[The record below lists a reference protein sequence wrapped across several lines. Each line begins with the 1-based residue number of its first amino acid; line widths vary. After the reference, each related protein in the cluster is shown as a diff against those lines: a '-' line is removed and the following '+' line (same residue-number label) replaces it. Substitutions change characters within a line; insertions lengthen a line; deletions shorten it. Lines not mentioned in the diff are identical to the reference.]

1 MGIIVNMAFCQYGG
15 HDSTISPRKGGN
27 LTTIRWPDNQTN
39 ATMSW
44 RVCDECKN
52 KLGGDPT
59 MDIVLLWANE
69 VSSINQSPGSVRDN
83 PLKQALH
90 VQYVDQFLNKN
101 IRIKFGNRFPF
112 FLIDVCENEKKYFLL
127 ELTQQCV
134 ISDIFLTDIQNMD
147 ERTSISLKLWVGA
160 TMAAK
165 GTRATF
171 NISGGQQWYT
181 TTERI
186 QAFKAVDKLA
196 SNDEIVRT
204 GAEVAPVVELLVRS
218 HNFISLEGC
227 DSDSPIRKYV
237 KKDAVL
243 QYITSNDLVIKIDK
257 SSD

>member
-1 MGIIVNMAFCQYGG
+1 MTNTTFCQYGG
-15 HDSTISPRKGGN
+15 HDSTINPRKGGN

-44 RVCDECKN
+44 LVCDECKN

-59 MDIVLLWANE
+59 MDILLLWANE
-69 VSSINQSPGSVRDN
+69 VSSVDQLPGSV
-83 PLKQALH
+83 
-90 VQYVDQFLNKN
+90 
-101 IRIKFGNRFPF
+101 
-112 FLIDVCENEKKYFLL
+112 LL

-134 ISDIFLTDIQNMD
+134 ISDIFLTDIQNTD
-147 ERTSISLKLWVGA
+147 ESTSISLKLWVGA

-171 NISGGQQWYT
+171 NVSGGQQWYAI
-181 TTERI
+181 TERI

-196 SNDEIVRT
+196 SNDEIVRI

-218 HNFISLEGC
+218 HDFISLEGC

-243 QYITSNDLVIKIDK
+243 QYITSNDLVIKID
-257 SSD
+257 SLSD

>member
-1 MGIIVNMAFCQYGG
+1 MAFCQYGG
-15 HDSTISPRKGGN
+15 HDSTINPRKGGN
-27 LTTIRWPDNQTN
+27 LITIRWPDNQTN

-69 VSSINQSPGSVRDN
+69 VSSVNQLPESVRDN
-83 PLKQALH
+83 SLKQALL
-90 VQYVDQFLNKN
+90 VQYVDEFLNKN
-101 IRIKFGNRFPF
+101 MRIKFGNRFPF
-112 FLIDVCENEKKYFLL
+112 FLIDICENEKKYFLL
-127 ELTQQCV
+127 EFTKQCA
-134 ISDIFLTDIQNMD
+134 ISDIFLTEIQNMD

-171 NISGGQQWYT
+171 NVSGGQQPYT
-181 TTERI
+181 TTQRI

-196 SNDEIVRT
+196 SNDEIVRS
-204 GAEVAPVVELLVRS
+204 GVEVAPIVELFVRS
-218 HNFISLEGC
+218 HNIISLEGC
-227 DSDSPIRKYV
+227 DSNSPIRKYI

-243 QYITSNDLVIKIDK
+243 QCITSNDIDIKIDK
-257 SSD
+257 

>member
-1 MGIIVNMAFCQYGG
+1 MAFCQYGG
-15 HDSTISPRKGGN
+15 HDSLKPRGGGN
-27 LTTIRWPDNQTN
+27 LTTITWPDNHTN
-39 ATMSW
+39 VTLCW
-44 RVCDECKN
+44 LVCDECKN
-52 KLGGDPT
+52 KFKGTDLT
-59 MDIVLLWANE
+59 MEIFLLWANE
-69 VSSINQSPGSVRDN
+69 VSSVRQLPASLRCN
-83 PLKQALH
+83 PLKQALLG
-90 VQYVDQFLNKN
+90 QYIDKFLNRN

-112 FLIDVCENEKKYFLL
+112 FLIDICENEKKYFLL
-127 ELTQQCV
+127 ELTQQRV

-147 ERTSISLKLWVGA
+147 ESTSISLKLWVGA

-171 NISGGQQWYT
+171 NISGGHQSYT

-186 QAFKAVDKLA
+186 QAFKAIDKLA

-204 GAEVAPVVELLVRS
+204 GAEVTPVVELLVRS
-218 HNFISLEGC
+218 PDFISLEGC